1 MVVAAGMQR
10 ALIGFGGGCCVGLVG
25 WGGTQIVVPALAHP
39 SIGNM
44 PHLVASAVSISSLS
58 VASAV
63 SSLNYLHAGA
73 VDLPTAA
80 SIALPSLF
88 GARAGVLLARRLSS
102 DVHSLIF
109 HGASFAMLPAHL
121 VVQRHRSQTG
131 SALEDGTKPT
141 SHTSSTLASAASF
154 SGFGFVAGATSAV
167 LGVGGGPL
175 VVSFL
180 SLITP
185 LPHHLV
191 QGTAACAVLPSMI
204 ASGAMHAHHG
214 SVPFAAAAAVTA
226 GGVAGSVCGAQLALH
241 LSEERLRMVYV
252 ASLLLLGGRS
262 FVAAGQKL
270 AAIMSRLRIS

>member
-1 MVVAAGMQR
+1 MQR

-44 PHLVASAVSISSLS
+44 PHLVASAVSVASLS

-102 DVHSLIF
+102 DVHALIF
-109 HGASFAMLPAHL
+109 HGSSFAMLPAH
-121 VVQRHRSQTG
+121 VIVQRHRSQTRTQAE
-131 SALEDGTKPT
+131 SALEDGAQQAA
-141 SHTSSTLASAASF
+141 HTSSTFASAASF
-154 SGFGFVAGATSAV
+154 SAFGFVAGATSAV

-180 SLITP
+180 SLTTP
-185 LPHHLV
+185 LAHHLV
-191 QGTAACAVLPSMI
+191 QGTAACAVLPGMI

-241 LSEERLRMVYV
+241 LSEETLRMVYV

-270 AAIMSRLRIS
+270 AAVMSRLRS